1 MTIQVN
7 NTVNLFLINS
17 NIILYHIP
25 FIKYLWISKTSLV
38 SVGLKSTEK
47 SFTIPF
53 NRVFFIL
60 LIVKYFDQNI

>member
-53 NRVFFIL
+53 NPVFFS
-60 LIVKYFDQNI
+60 YY